1 VARAGDGSHDPEQP
15 QDGTIDGRS
24 PERAQTPLK
33 KYRQV
38 LRKLEQSD
46 LKSTKLSKFS
56 DPNLSEEVAE
66 ISKSMK

>member
-15 QDGTIDGRS
+15 QDGTIGGRS
-24 PERAQTPLK
+24 PERAQTPPK

-46 LKSTKLSKFS
+46 LKSTKLSKCS
-56 DPNLSEEVAE
+56 DPNLSEGVAE